1 MPRQAF
7 FNGQRLAMQPAGG
20 HLGAENREGN
30 AARAQA
36 RIDPGRFKG
45 GGGRFGRFKRF
56 GRLPEGGSQRADER
70 QAVGRGAA
78 HGGKTLGLGPLRLQ
92 AGGGDVMLF
101 SALKR
106 QGVAEAACWL
116 RARVEQAGGPEQALA

>member
-1 MPRQAF
+1 MT
-7 FNGQRLAMQPAGG
+7 
-20 HLGAENREGN
+20 
-30 AARAQA
+30 
-36 RIDPGRFKG
+36 DD
-45 GGGRFGRFKRF
+45 
-56 GRLPEGGSQRADER
+56 DER
-70 QAVGRGAA
+70 ALWDDADIEA
-78 HGGKTLGLGPLRLQ
+78 TIARLQ